1 MNQFHFLGRILG
13 LTKAVKEGMKDLETK
28 ITGTQLLVGYEELVN
43 WYGLAADCW
52 KSNLRNVELEVPNI
66 RKLRLISKS
75 VFRR

>member
-1 MNQFHFLGRILG
+1 M
-13 LTKAVKEGMKDLETK
+13 AVKEGMKDLENK
-28 ITGTQLLVGYEELVN
+28 ITGTQLLVRYEELVN
-43 WYGLAADCW
+43 WYGLAADRW

>member
-43 WYGLAADCW
+43 
-52 KSNLRNVELEVPNI
+52 
-66 RKLRLISKS
+66 
-75 VFRR
+75 